1 MNRKLDLACLVDV
14 TKHLNDL
21 NMKVLW
27 NKEFSNIPVLQYE
40 TLLDKTSAVGKANK
54 NMKI

>member
-27 NKEFSNIPVLQYE
+27 NREFSNISVLQYE
-40 TLLDKTSAVGKANK
+40 TLLDKTSTVGKANK
-54 NMKI
+54 K